1 MCAFQESIHILKE
14 QSNEI
19 LVTFLDRGQ
28 LLLTASFSLGGSP
41 LASGNRDVL
50 VLLGSM
56 CQHGVRAK
64 MPDSPEPSNKLQST
78 FADQRAAPRFT
89 FIASVELTDALNEVR
104 MSGRISEISRN
115 GCFVDILNTLPVGTL
130 IQIRIVRDQGILA
143 CPGRI
148 VYAQEP
154 MGMGIA
160 FVDVPADQQKTLDEW
175 VAELS
180 SGQ

>member
-1 MCAFQESIHILKE
+1 M
-14 QSNEI
+14 
-19 LVTFLDRGQ
+19 
-28 LLLTASFSLGGSP
+28 
-41 LASGNRDVL
+41 
-50 VLLGSM
+50 
-56 CQHGVRAK
+56 RAK
-64 MPDSPEPSNKLQST
+64 MADSAESSNNLRST
-78 FADQRAAPRFT
+78 SADQRAAPRFT
-89 FIASVELTDALNEVR
+89 FIAAVELTDAVNEVR

-115 GCFVDILNTLPVGTL
+115 GCFVDILNALPVGTF
-130 IQIRIVRDQGILA
+130 IHVRIVRDLGTLV

-160 FVDVPADQQKTLDEW
+160 FVDVPADQQETLDKW

>member
-1 MCAFQESIHILKE
+1 M
-14 QSNEI
+14 
-19 LVTFLDRGQ
+19 G
-28 LLLTASFSLGGSP
+28 
-41 LASGNRDVL
+41 
-50 VLLGSM
+50 
-56 CQHGVRAK
+56 
-64 MPDSPEPSNKLQST
+64 DSPETSNKLQSAV
-78 FADQRAAPRFT
+78 ADQRAAPRFT
-89 FIASVELTDALNEVR
+89 FIASVELTDPLNEVR
-104 MSGRISEISRN
+104 ISGRISEISRT

-130 IQIRIVRDQGILA
+130 IQVRIVRDQGTLV

-160 FVDVPADQQKTLDEW
+160 FVDTPADQQETLDKW